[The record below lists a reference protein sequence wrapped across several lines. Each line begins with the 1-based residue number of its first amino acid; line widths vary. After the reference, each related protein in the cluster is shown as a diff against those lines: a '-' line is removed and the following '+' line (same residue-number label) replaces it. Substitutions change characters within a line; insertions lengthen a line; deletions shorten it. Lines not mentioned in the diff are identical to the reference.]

1 MAAKI
6 SPEMQRARKMLED
19 SKGAATAYAVAK
31 ACNLTAGA
39 ITRSAWYK
47 AFLVTLPP
55 AQDDPDAKARELII
69 GQGYSAYAAAK
80 VTGMFQSTISRRAWY
95 RDHIERTT
103 IK

>member
-19 SKGAATAYAVAK
+19 SKGAATAYSVAK

-39 ITRSAWYK
+39 ITRSPWYK
-47 AFLVTLPP
+47 AFIAGLPVTE
-55 AQDDPDAKARELII
+55 DSDAKARRLITE
-69 GQGYSAYAAAK
+69 QGYTAYAAAK
-80 VTGMFQSTISRRAWY
+80 VSGISHATIGRRAWY
-95 RDHIERTT
+95 RDHLERTK